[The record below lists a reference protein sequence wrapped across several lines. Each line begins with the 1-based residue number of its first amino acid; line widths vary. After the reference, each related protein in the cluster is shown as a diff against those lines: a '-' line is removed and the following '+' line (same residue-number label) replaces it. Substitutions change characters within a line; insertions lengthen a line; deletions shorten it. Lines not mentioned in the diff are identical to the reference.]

1 VKKLRLLKAALCIW
15 NKEVFGDVNRRLA
28 KSLDDLQ
35 RVQHEISV
43 NGFLEDLYT
52 RTTEIKVESDLML
65 SRQELLNKEK
75 SHIKWLEEED

>member
-1 VKKLRLLKAALCIW
+1 MKKLRLLKAALCIW